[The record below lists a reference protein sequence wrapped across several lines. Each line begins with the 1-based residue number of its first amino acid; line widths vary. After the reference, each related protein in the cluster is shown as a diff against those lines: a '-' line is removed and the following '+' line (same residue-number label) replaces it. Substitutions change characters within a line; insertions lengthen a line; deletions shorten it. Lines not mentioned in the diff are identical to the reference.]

1 MKKKD
6 EIILEIA
13 DVNFPNKAY
22 GYYEGE
28 KVIVKNAVPGQKVQ
42 AQVFKKRGSG
52 VEARLQ
58 EVIERSPMERETGMC
73 SHYALCGGC
82 TYQTMRHEEELRLK
96 ERQVKRLLENAGICV
111 QSWEGIVPAPSE
123 TGYRNKCEFSFGDEE
138 KDGDLALG
146 MRKRMS
152 YYEVVTLKDCN
163 IVDADYLR
171 IIEGT
176 LQFFQERKVP
186 FYHKA
191 RHDGSLRHLVVR
203 KGAATGE
210 ILINL
215 VTSSEVPF
223 SVEEF
228 KDMLL
233 GLELDGSV
241 CGILHSVNDGLADV
255 VKSDEMRLLYGRDF
269 FMEKLF
275 DLEFKVSVYSFFQ
288 TNSAGAEK
296 LYSIVKEFAGDV
308 ADKTVFDLYCGT
320 GTIGQIMAEAGS
332 KKVIGI
338 ELIEEAVVAAN
349 ENAKRNHL
357 ENCTFL
363 AGDVLKMVD
372 ELKERP
378 DLIIVDPPRDGIHPK
393 AIGKIIAFGAP
404 EIVYVSCKP
413 TSLARDLEIFQQ
425 EGYQVERVKLM
436 DMFPRTVHVE
446 TVVLLSK
453 GEVDSKKIR
462 VEFSLEDMD
471 MSEFQDGAT
480 YPQIKEYVLEHT
492 GLKVSNLYISQIK
505 RKCGIGVGKNYNLP
519 KSEDSRQ
526 PQCPQEKEKAIKEAL
541 KHFGMI

>member
-241 CGILHSVNDGLADV
+241 CGILHSVNDGMADV

-446 TVVLLSK
+446 TVVLLSRETNPLTVEVRMEVET
-453 GEVDSKKIR
+453 GEVK
-462 VEFSLEDMD
+462 EHP
-471 MSEFQDGAT
+471 T
-480 YPQIKEYVLEHT
+480 YKRIQEYV
-492 GLKVSNLYISQIK
+492 
-505 RKCGIGVGKNYNLP
+505 
-519 KSEDSRQ
+519 
-526 PQCPQEKEKAIKEAL
+526 QEKYGFKVHTAYIAEVKRMVGLDMHKAPNAVERRKHEYHPCPPEKVEAIKDAL
-541 KHFGMI
+541 RHFGLISE